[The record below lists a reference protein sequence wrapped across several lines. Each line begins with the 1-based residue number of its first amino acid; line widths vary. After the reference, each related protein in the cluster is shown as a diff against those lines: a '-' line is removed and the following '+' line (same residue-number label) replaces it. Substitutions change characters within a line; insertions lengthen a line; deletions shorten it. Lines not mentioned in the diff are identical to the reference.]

1 MRKNGLKF
9 VAGSLAMLWLQIL
22 FFTIDLPLLCFHLL
36 SVSPLACGAVTSG
49 YGPRIAPTRG
59 GLEFHDGVDL
69 AAPQGAPIAAA
80 ANGTV
85 LEVGFGAGYGNY
97 VVIQHEWKVKSLY
110 AHCSEIF
117 VEEGDQVTRGET
129 VAAVGSTGNSTGS
142 HLHLHVEYRDR
153 TIPPRRAVR
162 Y

>member
-9 VAGSLAMLWLQIL
+9 VAGSLVMLWLQIL
-22 FFTIDLPLLCFHLL
+22 FFYADVPLFFFHLL
-36 SVSPLACGAVTSG
+36 SASPLSCGAVSSG
-49 YGPRIAPTRG
+49 YGLRIAPIRG

-69 AAPQGAPIAAA
+69 AAPQGTAIAAVA
-80 ANGTV
+80 DGTV
-85 LEVGFGAGYGNY
+85 LEVGAGAGYGNY
-97 VVIQHEWKVKSLY
+97 VLIQYGWKVKSLY

-117 VEEGDQVTRGET
+117 VEAGDKVSRGET

-142 HLHLHVEYRDR
+142 HLHLHIEYRGR
-153 TIPPRRAVR
+153 TVSPRRAVR